1 MTLNTIPTRW
11 LNPVALSWLILL
23 GFETL
28 CQVSLK
34 LAGEQSGAFEFTFAA
49 ALNAAHSPWLWSAAG
64 CYLGAFLAWM
74 VILRK
79 SSLSSAFPTSAI
91 VFVAVM
97 GASFLIVGESLN
109 WSKLL
114 GSAVIVCGILMLGS
128 DTPKRADH

>member
-1 MTLNTIPTRW
+1 MIIAAKPTLW
-11 LNPVALSWLILL
+11 LQPVALAWLLLL

-34 LAGEQSGAFEFTFAA
+34 LAGEQSGAFEFTVAA
-49 ALNAAHSPWLWSAAG
+49 VFNAIRSLWLWTAAG

-97 GASFLIVGESLN
+97 IASFLVVGEALS

-114 GSAVIVCGILMLGS
+114 GSAIIVCGILMLGA
-128 DTPKRADH
+128 DTPQQPDA

>member
-1 MTLNTIPTRW
+1 MNLIAKPARW

-34 LAGEQSGAFEFTFAA
+34 LAGEQSGAFEFTLAA
-49 ALNAAHSPWLWSAAG
+49 ALNAARSPWLWSAAG

-97 GASFLIVGESLN
+97 IASFLVVGEVLN

-128 DTPKRADH
+128 DTSKPADH